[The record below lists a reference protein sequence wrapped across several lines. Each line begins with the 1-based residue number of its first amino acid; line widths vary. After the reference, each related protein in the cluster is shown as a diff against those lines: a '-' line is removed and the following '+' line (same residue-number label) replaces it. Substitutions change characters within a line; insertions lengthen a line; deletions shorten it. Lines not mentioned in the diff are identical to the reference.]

1 MYNSSELW
9 ILLKKKQ
16 LSENQ
21 VLNWAPCGTISSDY
35 AERVVHFIFLSGG
48 MTANNLVIRRSRYF
62 WATKFS
68 HISRYRL
75 SAASLLRVMESS
87 KKTTTNVAPA
97 VQVCTFI
104 LCRWKR
110 LLSAQGGRGRFIKV
124 AAYNVCIS
132 EKSASFLGHGKST
145 GLLIEHNDFLLSSR
159 SQPPRECCFW
169 SPSTKYKT
177 RAFDFAAWQQFS
189 RTFHRNESTISS
201 PAFQSTMT
209 QERTIPGCP
218 WAFADDMRGIIDKKE
233 FRFGTFDR

>member
-1 MYNSSELW
+1 
-9 ILLKKKQ
+9 
-16 LSENQ
+16 
-21 VLNWAPCGTISSDY
+21 
-35 AERVVHFIFLSGG
+35 
-48 MTANNLVIRRSRYF
+48 MTANHLVIRRSRYF
-62 WATKFS
+62 CTTTFI
-68 HISRYRL
+68 HIHGRYRL

-87 KKTTTNVAPA
+87 KKTTTNVATA

-110 LLSAQGGRGRFIKV
+110 LLYGQGGRGRLIKV

-132 EKSASFLGHGKST
+132 EKSASSFPGLGEST
-145 GLLIEHNDFLLSSR
+145 GLLIEHYIFLLSSR
-159 SQPPRECCFW
+159 SQLPRECCCW
-169 SPSTKYKT
+169 SPSRKCKT

-201 PAFQSTMT
+201 PSFQSTMT